1 MWDYTKLNCTASSS
15 SDFFSQ
21 INSFDFLQCS
31 ASRTHYC
38 NLALSHVVAG
48 QGLEVLTHR
57 GRHSRRLWLILR
69 RHAHQQVDGAYGIG
83 WGRGRGPLGGRR
95 RGRGGGARFLRID
108 AGVRQVRGRG
118 VTRVQLAHVDAG
130 GRGATP
136 RRGCWGWGR
145 GSCASSGR
153 RIVKVERAALSDSAH
168 EVGGTTENRGWNIV
182 LVPKWVLNSLPYLRM
197 YVSSYVDKT
206 KGKN

>member
-1 MWDYTKLNCTASSS
+1 MSCFCISYENFRPPLPINLKLFWKREKSYKIHFMWDYTKLNCTASSS

-21 INSFDFLQCS
+21 INSLDFLQCS

-57 GRHSRRLWLILR
+57 GRHSRGLWLILR
-69 RHAHQQVDGAYGIG
+69 RHAHQEVDGAYGIG

-95 RGRGGGARFLRID
+95 RGWGGGARFLRSD
-108 AGVRQVRGRG
+108 ACVRQVRGRG

-145 GSCASSGR
+145 GSCAPSGR

-168 EVGGTTENRGWNIV
+168 EVGGTTE
-182 LVPKWVLNSLPYLRM
+182 K
-197 YVSSYVDKT
+197 
-206 KGKN
+206 